1 MLSLVTLPQKLAL
14 SAAVLIAAVLGFSAW
29 LKVRDIRVAHDAIVH
44 RDAIWSQKLTE
55 QRQHAEAE
63 REALQAKVNE
73 TAAVERAKAV
83 VDVLAATSRT
93 QALETELAAL
103 KDDPVVFPRSI
114 ARELR
119 R

>member
-1 MLSLVTLPQKLAL
+1 MGLVTLPQKLAL
-14 SAAVLIAAVLGFSAW
+14 SAAVLVAAVLGFSAW
-29 LKVRDIRVAHDAIVH
+29 LKAHDYRVTHEAIVH
-44 RDAIWSQKLTE
+44 RDAIWSKKLLE

-83 VDVLAATSRT
+83 LDALAAMSRT

-103 KDDPVVFPRSI
+103 KDDPIVFPRSI

-119 R
+119 K